1 MAPDCLLPVP
11 CPPSRPHPP
20 LRPFPLQAAVFVGAG
35 FLALPE
41 VLLVGAACA
50 CVNLVLWGGV
60 GALTWKALGLM

>member
-1 MAPDCLLPVP
+1 
-11 CPPSRPHPP
+11 
-20 LRPFPLQAAVFVGAG
+20 VFVGAG